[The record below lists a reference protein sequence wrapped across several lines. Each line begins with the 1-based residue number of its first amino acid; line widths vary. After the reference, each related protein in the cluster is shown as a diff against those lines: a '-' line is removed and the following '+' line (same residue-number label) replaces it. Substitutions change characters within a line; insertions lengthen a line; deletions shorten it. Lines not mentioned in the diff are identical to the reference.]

1 MNSVSQNTP
10 GNAQQVLASGAPSHD
25 QLVMTLRDIVEHA
38 QVSSADLDVAIQE
51 VRSFLPAQSQ
61 QELHARIA
69 QGDVVAIRLAAL
81 GGLSAATLLRMST
94 SQPVPEGLRWEDW
107 LRAILEAVGMPQIE
121 EEALRQL
128 AFDVLVCALSD
139 LDESAEDEEGSAPMT
154 NEAGGEDG
162 GATAAGIELP
172 TLSLPH
178 FRALQQHG
186 RAFLQLH

>member
-1 MNSVSQNTP
+1 MNPISQNTP
-10 GNAQQVLASGAPSHD
+10 ENAQQVLASGAPSHD
-25 QLVMTLRDIVEHA
+25 QLVMSLRDIVEHA

-61 QELHARIA
+61 QELNARIA

-139 LDESAEDEEGSAPMT
+139 LDEIAEDEGGSGPMT
-154 NEAGGEDG
+154 NEAGEESE
-162 GATAAGIELP
+162 AIAAGMELP

-178 FRALQQHG
+178 FRVLQQHG
-186 RAFLQLH
+186 RAFLQIH